1 MSKHA
6 RPRGLPV
13 DGVERPTADGWT
25 FPARNPATAEPL
37 WDVPDAG
44 LTDARDAVTAA
55 RRAFDATQWSTDAH
69 LRADAVRRLA
79 AAVAERADELVA
91 LMAAETGV
99 PVGLRS
105 AHLDDALCAMRSPM
119 SSATGSGTA
128 SEPQRAPAGV
138 TAVLTPATSPLSVAL
153 AEIGRVLVDGGTVVL
168 KPAPE
173 AATAAIE
180 LGRIALD
187 VLPRGVLNVVTT
199 RDVDVAIALTLDE
212 RVDAVSLTG
221 SPFVADRVQV
231 AGEPAGK
238 RVRLAVGRPRTV
250 RAADDADLGAVVSAA
265 AHDVAAN
272 AGQGCGLPA
281 SVVVPVHRHAE
292 ALQAAVAAMADVA
305 VGDPMDPATRCG
317 PLRSDVARDR
327 VRRYVDL
334 GRAEGGDVALGGQ
347 PLDRPGWWFAPT
359 VIGGLAPGSRLVRE
373 EVLGPVL
380 MVAVEAPDR
389 AGSVA
394 PSARA

>member
-44 LTDARDAVTAA
+44 LADARDAVTAA
-55 RRAFDATQWSTDAH
+55 RRAFDATQWSTDAD
-69 LRADAVRRLA
+69 LRADAVRRLV
-79 AAVAERADELVA
+79 AAVAEHADELVA

-99 PVGLRS
+99 PVALRA
-105 AHLDDALCAMRSPM
+105 AHLDDALAAMTSQPHR
-119 SSATGSGTA
+119 G
-128 SEPQRAPAGV
+128 PAGV
-138 TAVLTPATSPLSVAL
+138 TAVVTPATSPLSVAL
-153 AEIGRVLVDGGTVVL
+153 TEIGRVLGEGGTVVL

-180 LGRIALD
+180 LGRLALD
-187 VLPRGVLNVVTT
+187 VLPRGVLNVVAT

-221 SPFVADRVQV
+221 SPFVAERIQV
-231 AGEPAGK
+231 AGERAGK
-238 RVRLAVGRPRTV
+238 RVRLDVGGPCTV
-250 RAADDADLGAVVSAA
+250 RAADDADLEAVVSAA
-265 AHDVAAN
+265 AYDVAAN
-272 AGQGCGLPA
+272 AGQGCRLPT

-292 ALQAAVAAMADVA
+292 ALQVAVAAMADVA
-305 VGDPMDPATRCG
+305 VGDPTDPATRCG
-317 PLRSDVARDR
+317 PLRSAVGRDR
-327 VRRYVDL
+327 VHRYVDL
-334 GRAEGGDVALGGQ
+334 GRSEGGDVALGGQ

-380 MVAVEAPDR
+380 MVVPAGPASAALTPPRRGAGRR
-389 AGSVA
+389 AGTA
-394 PSARA
+394 

>member
-55 RRAFDATQWSTDAH
+55 RRAFDATQWSTDAD

-79 AAVAERADELVA
+79 AAVADHADDLVA
-91 LMAAETGV
+91 LMAAETGH
-99 PVGLRS
+99 PVALR
-105 AHLDDALCAMRSPM
+105 ADHLDDALAAMSTM
-119 SSATGSGTA
+119 TA
-128 SEPQRAPAGV
+128 QPQREPAGV
-138 TAVLTPATSPLSVAL
+138 TAVVTPATSPLSVAL
-153 AEIGRVLVDGGTVVL
+153 AEIGRVLGAGGTVVL

-180 LGRIALD
+180 LGRMALD

-212 RVDAVSLTG
+212 RVDEVSLTG
-221 SPFVADRVQV
+221 SPFVAERVGV
-231 AGEPAGK
+231 AGACAGK
-238 RVRLAVGRPRTV
+238 RVRLDAGGPRTV
-250 RAADDADLGAVVSAA
+250 RPADDADLEAVVSAA
-265 AHDVAAN
+265 ARAVVDN
-272 AGQGCGLPA
+272 AGQGCRLPT

-292 ALQAAVAAMADVA
+292 ALQAAVAAMQDVV
-305 VGDPMDPATRCG
+305 VGDPADPATRCG
-317 PLRSDVARDR
+317 PLRSAVARDR

-334 GRAEGGDVALGGQ
+334 GRSEGGDVALGGQ
-347 PLDRPGWWFAPT
+347 PLDRHGWWFAPT
-359 VIGGLAPGSRLVRE
+359 VIGGIDPASRLVRE

-380 MVAVEAPDR
+380 MVAVD
-389 AGSVA
+389 G
-394 PSARA
+394 

>member
-6 RPRGLPV
+6 RRPALPV

-44 LTDARDAVTAA
+44 IPDARDAVTAA
-55 RRAFDATQWSTDAH
+55 RRAFDATQWSSDPA

-79 AAVAERADELVA
+79 DAVAARADELVA

-99 PVGLRS
+99 PVALRS
-105 AHLDDALCAMRSPM
+105 AHLDEALATMR
-119 SSATGSGTA
+119 TA
-128 SEPQRAPAGV
+128 SVGADPQRDPAGV
-138 TAVLTPATSPLSVAL
+138 TAVVTPATSPLAVAL
-153 AEIGRVLVDGGTVVL
+153 REVGRVLGAGGTVVL

-212 RVDAVSLTG
+212 RVDEVSLAG
-221 SPFVADRVQV
+221 SPVVAERVQV
-231 AGEPAGK
+231 AGERAGK
-238 RVRLAVGRPRTV
+238 RVRLDVGGPDAV
-250 RAADDADLGAVVSAA
+250 RAGDDADLEVVMTTA
-265 AHDVAAN
+265 AHALASN
-272 AGQGCGLPA
+272 AGQGCRVPT
-281 SVVVPVHRHAE
+281 SVVVPAHRHAE
-292 ALQAAVAAMADVA
+292 AMHAATTAMAAVV
-305 VGDPMDPATRCG
+305 VGDPADPVTRCG
-317 PLRSDVARDR
+317 PLRSAVARDR

-334 GRAEGGDVALGGQ
+334 GRTEGGDVALGGQ

-359 VIGGLAPGSRLVRE
+359 VIGGLDPASRLVRE

-380 MVAVEAPDR
+380 MVAVEPPGG
-389 AGSVA
+389 AGPPG

>member
-55 RRAFDATQWSTDAH
+55 RRAFDATQWSTDAD

-79 AAVAERADELVA
+79 AAVAEHADELVA

-99 PVGLRS
+99 PVALRS
-105 AHLDDALCAMRSPM
+105 AHLDDALAAMRSG
-119 SSATGSGTA
+119 TG
-128 SEPQRAPAGV
+128 SEPQRGPAGV
-138 TAVLTPATSPLSVAL
+138 TAVVTPATSPLSVAL
-153 AEIGRVLVDGGTVVL
+153 REVGRVLVEGGTVVL

-221 SPFVADRVQV
+221 SPFVAERMQV
-231 AGEPAGK
+231 AGERAGK
-238 RVRLAVGRPRTV
+238 RVRLDVGGPRTV
-250 RAADDADLGAVVSAA
+250 RVADDADLEAVVSAA
-265 AHDVAAN
+265 AYDVAAN

-305 VGDPMDPATRCG
+305 VGDPTDPATRCG
-317 PLRSDVARDR
+317 PLRSVVARDR

-380 MVAVEAPDR
+380 MVVP
-389 AGSVA
+389 AG
-394 PSARA
+394 

>member
-1 MSKHA
+1 VSRHA

-25 FPARNPATAEPL
+25 FLARDPATGEPL

-44 LTDARDAVTAA
+44 VADARDAVTAA
-55 RRAFDATQWSTDAH
+55 RRAFDATQWSTDAD

-79 AAVAERADELVA
+79 TAVAENADGLVA

-105 AHLDDALCAMRSPM
+105 AHLDDALA
-119 SSATGSGTA
+119 AVGSQPRRG
-128 SEPQRAPAGV
+128 PAGV
-138 TAVLTPATSPLSVAL
+138 TVVVTPATSPLSVAL
-153 AEIGRVLVDGGTVVL
+153 TEVGRVLGEGGTVVL

-199 RDVDVAIALTLDE
+199 RDVDVAIGLTLDE

-221 SPFVADRVQV
+221 SSVVAERMQV
-231 AGEPAGK
+231 AGARAGK
-238 RVRLAVGRPRTV
+238 RVHLDVGGPCAVRV
-250 RAADDADLGAVVSAA
+250 ADGDDL
-265 AHDVAAN
+265 VAAVTEAASAVAEN
-272 AGQGCGLPA
+272 AGQGCRLPT

-292 ALQAAVAAMADVA
+292 AVQAAVAAMADVA
-305 VGDPMDPATRCG
+305 VGEPTDPATRCG
-317 PLRSDVARDR
+317 PLRSVVARDR
-327 VRRYVDL
+327 VRRYVEL
-334 GRAEGGDVALGGQ
+334 GRREGGDVALGGE

-359 VIGGLAPGSRLVRE
+359 VIGGLAEGSRLVRE

-380 MVAVEAPDR
+380 MVVP
-389 AGSVA
+389 AG
-394 PSARA
+394 

>member
-6 RPRGLPV
+6 RRPALPV

-44 LTDARDAVTAA
+44 IPDARDAVTAA
-55 RRAFDATQWSTDAH
+55 RRAFDATQWSSDPD

-79 AAVAERADELVA
+79 DAVAERADELVA

-99 PVGLRS
+99 PVALRS
-105 AHLDDALCAMRSPM
+105 AHLDDALATMRTATLTA
-119 SSATGSGTA
+119 ATGTD
-128 SEPQRAPAGV
+128 PQREPGGV
-138 TAVLTPATSPLSVAL
+138 TAVVTPATSPLAVAL
-153 AEIGRVLVDGGTVVL
+153 REVGRVLGAGGTVVL

-187 VLPRGVLNVVTT
+187 VLPRGVLNVVAT
-199 RDVDVAIALTLDE
+199 RDVDVAIALTLDD
-212 RVDAVSLTG
+212 RVDEVSLTG
-221 SPFVADRVQV
+221 SSVVAERVQV
-231 AGEPAGK
+231 AGERAGK
-238 RVRLAVGRPRTV
+238 RVRLDVGGPRTV
-250 RAADDADLGAVVSAA
+250 NAGDDADLASVVTTA
-265 AHDVAAN
+265 AHAIASN
-272 AGQGCGLPA
+272 AGQGCRVPT
-281 SVVVPVHRHAE
+281 SVVVPAHRHAE
-292 ALQAAVAAMADVA
+292 ALQAAVVAMQDVV
-305 VGDPMDPATRCG
+305 VGDPADPGTRCG
-317 PLRSDVARDR
+317 PLRSVVARDR

-334 GRAEGGDVALGGQ
+334 GRSEGGDVALGGQ

-359 VIGGLAPGSRLVRE
+359 VIGGLDPASRLVRE

-380 MVAVEAPDR
+380 TIAVEPP
-389 AGSVA
+389 GS
-394 PSARA
+394 SARA

>member
-6 RPRGLPV
+6 CPRGLPV

-55 RRAFDATQWSTDAH
+55 RRAFDATQWSTDAD

-79 AAVAERADELVA
+79 AAVADHADELVA
-91 LMAAETGV
+91 LMAAETGL
-99 PVGLRS
+99 PVALR
-105 AHLDDALCAMRSPM
+105 ADHLDDSLAAMSTM
-119 SSATGSGTA
+119 TA
-128 SEPQRAPAGV
+128 QPQREPAGV
-138 TAVLTPATSPLSVAL
+138 TVVATPATSPLAVAL
-153 AEIGRVLVDGGTVVL
+153 AEIGRVLGAGGTVVL

-180 LGRIALD
+180 LGRMALD

-212 RVDAVSLTG
+212 RVDEVSLTG
-221 SPFVADRVQV
+221 SPFVAERVQV
-231 AGEPAGK
+231 AGERAGK
-238 RVRLAVGRPRTV
+238 RVRLDVGGPRTV
-250 RAADDADLGAVVSAA
+250 RPADDADLEAVVSAA
-265 AHDVAAN
+265 ARAVVAN
-272 AGQGCGLPA
+272 AGQGCRLPT
-281 SVVVPVHRHAE
+281 SVVVPANRRTE
-292 ALQAAVAAMADVA
+292 ALQAAVAAMQDVV
-305 VGDPMDPATRCG
+305 VGDPADPATRCG
-317 PLRSDVARDR
+317 PLRSAVARDR

-334 GRAEGGDVALGGQ
+334 GRSEGGDVALGGQ

-359 VIGGLAPGSRLVRE
+359 VIGGIGPASRLVRE

-380 MVAVEAPDR
+380 MVAVD
-389 AGSVA
+389 G
-394 PSARA
+394 